1 MKALWP
7 LARLLLHALDPERA
21 HDLTLRALAA
31 LPLAAPAPDDPRLAV
46 EAFGLRFPNPVGL
59 AAGFDKDGAIAHK
72 AGALGFGF
80 VEVGTL
86 TPRPQPGN
94 PRPRLFRL
102 PEEQAVIN
110 RFGFNNRGHAHAL
123 AHLRK
128 GGAVLGVNVG
138 ANKNAADR
146 VADYVAGI
154 GAFAGLADYLTINV
168 SSPNTP
174 GLRDLQKPEALDD
187 LLARVLDARDA
198 AAARK
203 PVLLKIAPDLS
214 LADLDGI
221 VGIAR
226 KRRIDGMIVSNTTI
240 ARPAAIAAHRRGG
253 EAGGLSGR
261 PLFALS
267 TRMLAATFLRVERQ
281 FPLIGVGGVD
291 SAEAAWTKIEAGAS
305 LVQLYSALVYAGPGL
320 VGEIKRGAR
329 AADRHLAGRG
339 RGTLGQRAGGGLSPA
354 SDDTKRARHLAP
366 TMAHRAMSRAPD
378 APTGRVQK
386 QQAGR

>member
-7 LARLLLHALDPERA
+7 LARPLLHALDPERA

-46 EAFGLRFPNPVGL
+46 DAFGLHFRNPVGL

-72 AGALGFGF
+72 AHALGFGF

-94 PRPRLFRL
+94 SRPRLFRL
-102 PEEQAVIN
+102 PDEKAVIN
-110 RFGFNNRGHAHAL
+110 RFGFNNRGHSFAHAN
-123 AHLRK
+123 LRK
-128 GGAVLGVNVG
+128 GGAVLGINVG
-138 ANKNAADR
+138 ANRDADDR

-154 GAFAGLADYLTINV
+154 RAFADVADYLTINV

-187 LLARVLDARDA
+187 LLARVLDARDTA
-198 AAARK
+198 AGRK

-214 LADLDGI
+214 LAELDDI
-221 VGIAR
+221 VGVAR
-226 KRRIDGMIVSNTTI
+226 ARGIDGMIVSNTTI
-240 ARPAAIAAHRRGG
+240 SRPAAVAGHRHGG

-305 LVQLYSALVYAGPGL
+305 LVQLYSALVFSGPGTVDGIKQGL
-320 VGEIKRGAR
+320 VRRLGGPLGDILGRS
-329 AADRHLAGRG
+329 AAELAKG
-339 RGTLGQRAGGGLSPA
+339 
-354 SDDTKRARHLAP
+354 
-366 TMAHRAMSRAPD
+366 
-378 APTGRVQK
+378 
-386 QQAGR
+386 